1 MAEIKEV
8 DCRGL
13 ACPQP
18 VINTKRALE
27 SIESGKL
34 ITIVDND
41 VAKENVSLFARN
53 AGCQVDVEPKEGHYF
68 ITITKNNAVNN
79 KTSSM
84 NQREAP
90 SDAQNMTHQTPDRI
104 VYFFST
110 NMLGQGSPELGM
122 VLMKSLFSTIVEME
136 PAPKALLFLNT
147 GVYLTCEG
155 SPVME
160 HIRTLAERGTQ
171 LISCGTCLDY
181 YKLKEK
187 LAVGII
193 GNMYAINELL
203 VGPEKVITIA

>member
-1 MAEIKEV
+1 MARIKEV

-27 SIESGKL
+27 SIDSGKL

-41 VAKENVSLFARN
+41 VARENVSLFARN

-68 ITITKNNAVNN
+68 ITITKNNAVNKEERADVPN
-79 KTSSM
+79 T
-84 NQREAP
+84 
-90 SDAQNMTHQTPDRI
+90 THQTPGRI

-136 PAPKALLFLNT
+136 PAPRALLFLNT
-147 GVYLTCEG
+147 GVHLTCEG
-155 SPVME
+155 SPVLE
-160 HIRTLAERGTQ
+160 QIKTLAKRGTE